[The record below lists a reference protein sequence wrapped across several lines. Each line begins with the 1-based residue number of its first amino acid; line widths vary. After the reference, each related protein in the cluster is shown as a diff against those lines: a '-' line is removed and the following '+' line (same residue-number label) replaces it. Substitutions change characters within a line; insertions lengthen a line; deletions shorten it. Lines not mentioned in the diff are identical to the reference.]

1 LTNISY
7 FRHKGEI
14 HWRFWSPELVRGVGR
29 RGEVVFFIR
38 FAAHHLLVGPSFNLE
53 LFLFLFASKTILMI
67 SVDGNIYIMLW

>member
-29 RGEVVFFIR
+29 RGR
-38 FAAHHLLVGPSFNLE
+38 N
-53 LFLFLFASKTILMI
+53 SKK
-67 SVDGNIYIMLW
+67 IYHIFKL